1 LASFPRGRESSN
13 QARAVNRFNTIKK
26 DDTLAKPNYQ
36 FEKRQKEIEK
46 KKKKEMKLQ
55 RKQGKESDVPARSEG
70 GLIEDQA
77 APPAPAGDDL
87 K

>member
-1 LASFPRGRESSN
+1 MPVIPALRAN
-13 QARAVNRFNTIKK
+13 QARAVNRFNTSKK
-26 DDTLAKPNYQ
+26 EHTLAKPNYQ

-55 RKQGKESDVPARSEG
+55 RKQGKETDVPASSES
-70 GLIEDQA
+70 GLVGDEMV
-77 APPAPAGDDL
+77 PPAPAGDDL